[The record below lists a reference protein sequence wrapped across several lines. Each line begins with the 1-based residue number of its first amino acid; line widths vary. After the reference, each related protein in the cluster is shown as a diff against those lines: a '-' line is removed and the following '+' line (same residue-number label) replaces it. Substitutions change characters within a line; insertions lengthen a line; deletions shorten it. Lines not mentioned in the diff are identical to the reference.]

1 MSSSQRPLGQAI
13 DSPMTRVAL
22 GIGLVVMAL
31 VLLVQALL
39 MLAVDGVTD
48 DYVRRFMRGTVDM
61 LVKELAPLDAAAR
74 QQRVKVLDELFA
86 YPVVIVPASELKP
99 SEQRQLQAGELL
111 VHGFNRKVYA
121 ALPTLPT
128 AVTSEGPQAL
138 PVQQVLRLGP
148 LNADDHPGNELRLPR
163 ELWMQLAA
171 ALSLALLVFGLAAWL
186 LRPIWR
192 DIRALQQAAD
202 DMTAGRFDSP
212 VPEPESRLFAP
223 IAAGARATLERLAAA
238 LATQRELTGA
248 VSHELR
254 TPLARLRFAI
264 DALVDEDDPAR
275 RELAVQACDRDIDEL
290 DALIDTSLMLARLD
304 MGALQ
309 AQCEAGDL
317 RTLLMSEAQSLAPLL
332 EGRALQTELAGLP
345 DAVRFDGRL
354 LPYGLRNALRNAA
367 RHARSRIALSAW
379 VEAGQL
385 HLAVDDDGEGVPEAQ
400 REAVFTPFKRLD
412 RAKERGSHGF
422 GLGLAIVRRV
432 AEAHGGEAL
441 MQAAPGLGGA
451 RLLMRWPLS

>member
-1 MSSSQRPLGQAI
+1 MR
-13 DSPMTRVAL
+13 SPMTRVAL

-61 LVKELAPLDAAAR
+61 LVKELSPLDAPAR

-86 YPVVIVPASELKP
+86 YPVVIVSANELKE
-99 SEQRQLQAGELL
+99 SERQKLQAGELL

-121 ALPTLPT
+121 ALPAAGLIKGQ
-128 AVTSEGPQAL
+128 VL

-148 LNADDHPGNELRLPR
+148 LNADDHPGNGLHLPR
-163 ELWMQLAA
+163 ELWVQLAA

-202 DMTAGRFDSP
+202 EMTAGRFDSA

-223 IAAGARATLERLAAA
+223 IAAGARATLARLAAA

-309 AQCEAGDL
+309 AQCEPGDL
-317 RTLLMSEAQSLAPLL
+317 RALLLSEAQSLAPLL
-332 EGRALQTELAGLP
+332 EGRELQTELAGLP

-367 RHARSRIALSAW
+367 RHARSRIALTAW

-385 HLAVDDDGEGVPEAQ
+385 CLAVDDDGEGVPEAL

-412 RAKERGSHGF
+412 RAKERGSSGF

-432 AEAHGGEAL
+432 AEAHGGVAL
-441 MQAAPGLGGA
+441 MQAAPALGGA
-451 RLLMRWPLS
+451 RLLLRWPL